1 MIIGGGKIG
10 IGKASMF
17 APFNIDVT
25 VLEKDKVLA
34 NWDWEIRNWVRRDF
48 ARREIKA
55 FEGVEVKEIRGDGK
69 VEAVIAEV
77 DGKTI
82 EFPCDAVMI
91 SVGLTP
97 NSEVAAHLGVEMGP
111 GNEIA
116 IDNHCRTSVPGVYA
130 VGDVAGPPYYM
141 AVAKKRGM
149 IAAKNIMGENA
160 EWDDTLPLPDHIYL
174 PPLEATSVGLTE
186 EQAREKYGDVM
197 IIRVPWGPVGKETKP
212 LTYTPGLE
220 NQGLPVCSRVHS
232 LNLFYYG
239 ENRNG
244 LQKAIIDPKSRRYVG
259 FHHIGDGAK
268 TAFQYLS
275 YLLQQ
280 GWTVDK
286 MAGLHEIFLNAE
298 HFIQLSRLV
307 AGQKELKG
315 YEGQAPP
322 EAV

>member
-1 MIIGGGKIG
+1 
-10 IGKASMF
+10 MF

-97 NSEVAAHLGVEMGP
+97 NSEVAAHLGVEIGP

-130 VGDVAGPPYYM
+130 VGDVAGPPYFM
-141 AVAKKRGM
+141 AVARKRGM

-160 EWDDTLPLPDHIYL
+160 EWDDTLPLPDHIY
-174 PPLEATSVGLTE
+174 
-186 EQAREKYGDVM
+186 
-197 IIRVPWGPVGKETKP
+197 PVDKP
-212 LTYTPGLE
+212 
-220 NQGLPVCSRVHS
+220 HS
-232 LNLFYYG
+232 
-239 ENRNG
+239 
-244 LQKAIIDPKSRRYVG
+244 
-259 FHHIGDGAK
+259 AK
-268 TAFQYLS
+268 THFRIGVAV
-275 YLLQQ
+275 LQQ
-280 GWTVDK
+280 GAR
-286 MAGLHEIFLNAE
+286 AGLL
-298 HFIQLSRLV
+298 LSLSK
-307 AGQKELKG
+307 AGEDADLL
-315 YEGQAPP
+315 
-322 EAV
+322 